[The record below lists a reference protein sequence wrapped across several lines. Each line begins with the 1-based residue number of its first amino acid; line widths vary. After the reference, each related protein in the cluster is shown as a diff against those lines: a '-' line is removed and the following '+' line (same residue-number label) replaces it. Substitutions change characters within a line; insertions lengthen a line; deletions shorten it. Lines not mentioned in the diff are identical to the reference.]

1 VVGGQIEGGVQEF
14 GRSGFQ
20 RQTMRADRR
29 DTTRM
34 ERWRFE
40 SATHRSLVGALVV
53 PVEFRALGTR
63 VRDLAPVVVGRR
75 RWGLRHCRLDGRVYT
90 GQQWVLKGVKTTVN

>member
-1 VVGGQIEGGVQEF
+1 MVGGQVEGGVQEWEVRVSETDNE
-14 GRSGFQ
+14 GRQ
-20 RQTMRADRR
+20 
-29 DTTRM
+29 
-34 ERWRFE
+34 ERYMYSDGEVEAE

-75 RWGLRHCRLDGRVYT
+75 RWGLRHCRLDGRVYK
-90 GQQWVLKGVKTTVN
+90 GQQ